1 MKMTQVVLNGQA
13 IGHITN
19 DNLDT
24 FLRNTRMTII
34 SRTVT
39 TINFEG

>member
-1 MKMTQVVLNGQA
+1 MTQVILNGQA
-13 IGHITN
+13 IGNITN

-24 FLRNTRMTII
+24 FIRNTSLTIV
-34 SRTVT
+34 SRTAT

>member
-1 MKMTQVVLNGQA
+1 MTQVILNGKA
-13 IGHITN
+13 IGNITA

-24 FLRNTRMTII
+24 FVRNTSLTIV
-34 SRTVT
+34 SRTAT